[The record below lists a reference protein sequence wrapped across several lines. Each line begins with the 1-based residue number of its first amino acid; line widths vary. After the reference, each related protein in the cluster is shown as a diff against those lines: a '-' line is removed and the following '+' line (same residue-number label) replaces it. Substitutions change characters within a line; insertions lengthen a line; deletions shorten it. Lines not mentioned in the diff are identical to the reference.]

1 MTTSGRTSLGDEA
14 ESFVAERVPC
24 PSCGS
29 PLRQL
34 PPGYPLFDLQCS
46 ACLFRAQVKRVQ
58 EKPRSRLRGGSWN
71 VVNTYLRTG
80 QLLPPMFVCFGW
92 PRSRSEPESVYFF
105 PLVPARN
112 VAKRVLSERHKTDA
126 GRAMAEYRD
135 MLSLPHQIIVSN
147 ALATVRRP
155 DRRRGPAD

>member
-1 MTTSGRTSLGDEA
+1 MSEGGSTTLGEEA
-14 ESFVAERVPC
+14 ERFVVEHVVC

-34 PPGYPLFDLQCS
+34 PPGYPLFDVQCA

-58 EKPRSRLRGGSWN
+58 EQPRSRLRGGSWS
-71 VVNTYLRTG
+71 VGNTYLRTG
-80 QLLPPMFVCFGW
+80 QLLPPMYVCFGW
-92 PRSRSEPESVYFF
+92 PRSQPEPTAVYFF

-112 VAKRVLSERHKTDA
+112 VAKRVLSPRHKTDA

-135 MLSLPHQIIVSN
+135 MLSLPHQVVVDH
-147 ALATVRRP
+147 AE
-155 DRRRGPAD
+155 RGD